1 VEASGKF
8 VMAMETSFVSLV
20 PASQSDLTT
29 GAILTPALRGGR
41 ALSVHG
47 SIAAT
52 KDSSV
57 KNSSNA
63 SLLMAGLLTGGVIGM
78 SSRRRASGR
87 RNVQSLMTK
96 RAEGEGEYLRAR
108 DRIDGHGWMK
118 QDQSFDPQDK
128 SAYGSVVQFDV
139 KKRPMGVTRFTHGA
153 DGKGAMVAEMHE
165 KSRYPGDPRGQVHV
179 GGVKPGFLLKSI
191 GGQDVTSW
199 DFVDI
204 MDLLNDVEPDYNVTQ
219 AAKEAWAARTTNHQP
234 TELPVTLEYVEF
246 TIKEEDS
253 APAPKI
259 EGKWYPRSSG
269 YSDADLEA
277 ELARAKKE
285 FPVPADYAGV
295 VYDGPSSVTE
305 EWIKSLITQQKEG
318 VLLPKSM
325 AYELV
330 IDVIK
335 LQQKEKTMGKI
346 TVPPGEC
353 ITVIGDTHGQYF
365 DVMTLLELNGLPS
378 PKNPYIFNG
387 DFVDRGSW
395 SMENIL
401 LLYAFKAK
409 DPDFVHFNRGNHEL
423 IEANLIYG
431 FCGECTKKYDAEL
444 FDLFSESFRLLSLC
458 HLVNDECFVVHAG
471 LPGPT
476 PRLWLPGQSH
486 DPEDAIPVNE
496 STITLDQIAK
506 IDRYT
511 ELQDSSY
518 KNCVGETPEEYEKN
532 VDKDTAAMIDF
543 LWADPRGGAGY
554 GPSYRKSRGIFMF
567 GPDVTDKFCKDNNL
581 KMVIRSHEVK
591 DKGWK
596 QDHPQLWT
604 VFSAPDYMD
613 TGGNQ
618 GGFLKI
624 TNVDGELK
632 VNPSSFPKTE
642 HPPLPPM
649 IWQEY
654 MMLANP
660 HLTKKMKKKTGLKYD
675 KDGNV
680 IAEIAV
686 EQGDDDFVQQ
696 GMADEWVVD
705 EDAVDGEDM
714 TQEQID
720 AAFAEIVAKA

>member
-1 VEASGKF
+1 
-8 VMAMETSFVSLV
+8 M
-20 PASQSDLTT
+20 
-29 GAILTPALRGGR
+29 
-41 ALSVHG
+41 
-47 SIAAT
+47 
-52 KDSSV
+52 
-57 KNSSNA
+57 
-63 SLLMAGLLTGGVIGM
+63 
-78 SSRRRASGR
+78 
-87 RNVQSLMTK
+87 
-96 RAEGEGEYLRAR
+96 
-108 DRIDGHGWMK
+108 
-118 QDQSFDPQDK
+118 
-128 SAYGSVVQFDV
+128 
-139 KKRPMGVTRFTHGA
+139 KKRPMGVTRFTHGE

-165 KSRYPGDPRGQVHV
+165 KSRYPGDPRGQAHV
-179 GGVKPGFLLKSI
+179 GGVKPGYLLKSI
-191 GGQDVTSW
+191 GGQDVTNW

-204 MDLLNDVEPDYNVTQ
+204 MDLLNDVEPDYNCTQ
-219 AAKEAWAARTTNHQP
+219 SAREAWNARSKNHEP
-234 TELPVTLEYVEF
+234 IELPVMVEYTEF
-246 TIKEEDS
+246 TIKDESS
-253 APAPKI
+253 APPAKI

-269 YSDADLEA
+269 YSDEDLAA

-285 FPVPADYAGV
+285 FPVPADYKGV
-295 VYDGPSSVTE
+295 VYSGPSSVTE
-305 EWIKSLITQQKEG
+305 EWIQSFIIQQKDG

-335 LQQKEKTMGKI
+335 LLQKEKTMSPI
-346 TVPPGEC
+346 TVPPGES
-353 ITVIGDTHGQYF
+353 ITVLGDTHGQYF
-365 DVMTLLELNGLPS
+365 DVMTLLEMNGIPS
-378 PKNPYIFNG
+378 PKNPYLFNG

-395 SMENIL
+395 SIENIL
-401 LLYAFKAK
+401 LFYAFKVK

-431 FCGECTKKYDAEL
+431 FCGECTRKYDAEL
-444 FDLFSESFRLLSLC
+444 FDVFSESFRLLSLC
-458 HLVNDECFVVHAG
+458 HLINNECFVVHAG

-486 DPEDAIPVNE
+486 DPEDAIPVNV
-496 STITLDQIAK
+496 TNPTLDQIAK

-511 ELQDSSY
+511 ELQESSY
-518 KNCVGETPEEYEKN
+518 KSCVAENPEEYEKS
-532 VDKDTAAMIDF
+532 VDKDMATIIDF

-567 GPDVTDKFCKDNNL
+567 GPDVTDKFCQDNNL

-596 QDHPQLWT
+596 QDHPKLWT

-618 GGFLKI
+618 GGFLKL

-632 VNPSSFPKTE
+632 VTPTSFPKTE

-660 HLTKKMKKKTGLKYD
+660 HLTRKMKKKTGIQYD
-675 KDGNV
+675 ADGNEVAV
-680 IAEIAV
+680 IEV

-696 GMADEWVVD
+696 GMGDEWVEDD
-705 EDAVDGEDM
+705 EAVADDEL

-720 AAFAEIVAKA
+720 AEFERIISSKA